1 MHKPSMA
8 KPWHSLLMLE
18 NRRWSRQAF
27 GNTPKAQCAFKSL
40 LIHEI
45 LLFSMLITLCCTL
58 HHHPSQDIQCW
69 KLWWHKGLTPWKQ
82 KRRQWVSKAQWC
94 PNTAAGRQQAAYLAM
109 ADIPECMWGGSIAA
123 HPHKHNV
130 CEEAAQQHIH
140 TSIHNTK
147 SLCSCQK
154 DVQMILPQVHL
165 RKPCYDFSFL

>member
-1 MHKPSMA
+1 MA

-82 KRRQWVSKAQWC
+82 KRRQWVCKAQWC

-123 HPHKHNV
+123 HPHKRS
-130 CEEAAQQHIH
+130 QHQIIVLLSKRCANDPSAGSP
-140 TSIHNTK
+140 TET
-147 SLCSCQK
+147 LLRLL
-154 DVQMILPQVHL
+154 LPLSDKVH
-165 RKPCYDFSFL
+165 